1 MIVRIFKTNQVYIFA
16 FIPLV
21 LLLLRW
27 PALIG
32 EAPFTSSGQL
42 PFLTDFFAWLS
53 GYAWLSLLL
62 SIVAITYQAY
72 ILSDIANE
80 HRLLPYS
87 SNLYALILALL
98 YSVFSPQDW
107 FSPAIFANVFSVL
120 ALKRIMDIF
129 HQGGIQGNLFRA
141 GIYIGIASILYLPS
155 TFMLLILFYDLAIIR
170 TFHWRE
176 YVIPVL
182 GILLV
187 YIYLLAYFFLRTET
201 EIMANYFMEPKTF
214 LTFLD
219 FKLINWMPAMVV
231 IIITAL
237 SFIFLLT
244 TGSKR
249 TVRQNNLFKVV
260 GITFVMTFALSMIYS
275 KDFMSAT
282 TLIWPSLTMVTTYYL
297 LGIKKKWMVESL
309 VYLLVISILFRDLWT
324 LL

>member
-1 MIVRIFKTNQVYIFA
+1 MIVRLFKTNQVYIFA

-21 LLLLRW
+21 LLFLRW
-27 PALIG
+27 PVLAG
-32 EAPFTSSGQL
+32 DAPFTSSGQL

-53 GYAWLSLLL
+53 LHAWLSLIL

-72 ILSDIANE
+72 VLADIANE

-87 SNLYALILALL
+87 SNLYALILALF

-120 ALKRIMDIF
+120 ALRLIMDIF

-141 GIYIGIASILYLPS
+141 GIYIGLASMLYLPS

-182 GILLV
+182 GMILV
-187 YIYLLAYFFLRTET
+187 YLYLLAYFFLRSET
-201 EIMANYFMEPKTF
+201 EIVVNYFMEPKTF
-214 LTFLD
+214 LSFLD
-219 FKLINWMPAMVV
+219 FNLLNWLPALVV
-231 IIITAL
+231 VMMSIM
-237 SFIFLLT
+237 SFIYLLT

-249 TVRQNNLFKVV
+249 TVRQNNLFKVI
-260 GITFVMTFALSMIYS
+260 GINFILTLILSLIYS
-275 KDFMSAT
+275 KDFMSAS
-282 TLIWPSLTMVTTYYL
+282 TLIWPSLTVVVTYYL
-297 LGIKKKWMVESL
+297 LGIKKKWMLESI
-309 VYLLVISILFRDLWT
+309 VYLLIISIIARDILSLF
-324 LL
+324 